1 MKAPRWLKPLIVG
14 SAFVLFH
21 KAAVLA
27 AELPPS
33 SAGLELLPPPF
44 PVSAPA
50 EHGLEPRER
59 VDPQKTPTKQ
69 EAPGHR
75 AGREV
80 GRRVPTDAPA
90 PTSDDEDHP
99 ALPLGLSSESS
110 AWKLA
115 QAVKPQT
122 RHTIVFAGIAA
133 GGLELVDRAQAAT
146 VALEATLRT
155 KYDVLRLEELPA
167 ENGIPAPTYY
177 KDCPDPEGCLGVL
190 AQRVQASLA
199 VVGILQLHTEPTEAV
214 QRSTDTQRVVVELT
228 LIDLRHFEPSSPLQI
243 EMLGDDLSLLQESAM
258 LGLSKMERRW
268 KLLEAGP
275 AKAPEPPSRVKL
287 EEEQLQRHSRTSPE
301 LTPPRGRRG
310 QLALRVSAG
319 AGYGLLGQEYISH
332 RLVELA
338 DQPDTTV
345 AEYSR
350 LTLTPS
356 RGSQLGASMSFGVTS
371 RLELEAHA
379 RGSFASGSVST
390 ALIQEDD
397 YQNVMPWT
405 YAGCEAGGANCP
417 EVQAVSASTVS
428 VGLRGRFVLTPRA
441 LTQPV
446 LFGGASLNFHGDS
459 WSALQREDYAS
470 NAWWPTYEPLRS
482 VDLMA
487 GAGIQRV
494 LSRQL
499 TVVLQVPI
507 TFQLQSSQDDRY
519 ETVRSTPDHA
529 SFADTPPA
537 RVLGLP
543 LGASVEVGLQWEL
556 N

>member
-27 AELPPS
+27 AELPS
-33 SAGLELLPPPF
+33 SPAGLELLPPPF
-44 PVSAPA
+44 PVTAPA
-50 EHGLEPRER
+50 ERGLEPRER
-59 VDPQKTPTKQ
+59 VAPQNVPARQ
-69 EAPGHR
+69 DNSAHR

-80 GRRVPTDAPA
+80 GQRVPTDAPA
-90 PTSDDEDHP
+90 PASDEEDHP
-99 ALPLGLSSESS
+99 ALPLGLKSESS
-110 AWKLA
+110 AWRLA

-122 RHTIVFAGIAA
+122 RHTLVFAGIAA
-133 GGLELVDRAQAAT
+133 GGLELVDRAKAAT
-146 VALEATLRT
+146 DALDATLRT

-177 KDCPDPEGCLGVL
+177 KDCPDSEGCLGVL

-199 VVGILQLHTEPTEAV
+199 VVGILQLHAEPTEAV
-214 QRSTDTQRVVVELT
+214 QRTSDNQRVVVELT

-258 LGLSKMERRW
+258 LGLNKVERRW
-268 KLLEAGP
+268 KVLEAGP
-275 AKAPEPPSRVKL
+275 AKAPEPAPRVKL
-287 EEEQLQRHSRTSPE
+287 EEEQLQRHRRTSPE

-319 AGYGLLGQEYISH
+319 GGYGLLGQEYLSH

-350 LTLTPS
+350 LTLAPS
-356 RGSQLGASMSFGVTS
+356 RGSLLGASMSVGVTS

-379 RGSFASGSVST
+379 RGSFASGRVST

-397 YQNVMPWT
+397 YQNVTPWT
-405 YAGCEAGGANCP
+405 YAGCEAGGENCP
-417 EVQAVSASTVS
+417 EVQVVNAPMLS
-428 VGLRGRFVLTPRA
+428 VGLRGRFVMTPRT

-446 LFGGASLNFHGDS
+446 LFGGAHLNLHGDI
-459 WSALQREDYAS
+459 WSDLQREDYTS
-470 NAWWPTYEPLRS
+470 QAWWPSYPPLRS
-482 VDLMA
+482 VDLTA
-487 GAGIQRV
+487 GVGIQRV
-494 LSRQL
+494 ISRQL
-499 TVVLQVPI
+499 TMVLQVPI
-507 TFQLQSSQDDRY
+507 TFQLQSSQDERY
-519 ETVRSTPDHA
+519 ETVQSTPGHA
-529 SFADTPPA
+529 NFADTPPA